1 MGVRAD
7 NGSRLAVEIEA
18 HGELLG
24 GGFGVDIN
32 YLYPAVAY
40 IFHER
45 VDAGE
50 RIVRAVYICAP
61 EQVYN
66 ADADSAHVYNTEAL
80 AGAGCADIRR
90 ADYIAALV
98 EKMIYLAA
106 PKSVVA
112 GRYKINAA

>member
-7 NGSRLAVEIEA
+7 NGGRLAVEVEA
-18 HGELLG
+18 HGELLSR
-24 GGFGVDIN
+24 GFGVDIN
-32 YLYPAVAY
+32 YFYPAVAY